1 VNPNER
7 AQIVGIAAQRIAWRR
22 SEPHAEPAI
31 RARPGS
37 VDLYAAQAMSDER
50 RGADRTG
57 GGGGRADVRCGV
69 MGAAYRHL
77 YGDSPYAEL
86 VPLGVSENDPLDAIP
101 FAPVG
106 LAVDGL
112 VDK

>member
-1 VNPNER
+1 MNAEAP
-7 AQIVGIAAQRIAWRR
+7 IAR
-22 SEPHAEPAI
+22 
-31 RARPGS
+31 
-37 VDLYAAQAMSDER
+37 DAAAVE
-50 RGADRTG
+50 
-57 GGGGRADVRCGV
+57 ADVRCDV

-101 FAPVG
+101 FAPAG

>member
-1 VNPNER
+1 MVPYRSICTRRKPCPMNAEAP
-7 AQIVGIAAQRIAWRR
+7 IAR
-22 SEPHAEPAI
+22 
-31 RARPGS
+31 
-37 VDLYAAQAMSDER
+37 DAAAVE
-50 RGADRTG
+50 
-57 GGGGRADVRCGV
+57 ADVRCDV

-101 FAPVG
+101 FAPAG